1 MLHIRLS
8 PSEFTNVKDLVNKGL
23 KIDAIKA
30 VRAAKRYQQTS
41 VDPATGQ
48 SKTISLIGLKQA
60 KDAVEHFAGQ
70 PIGGPPTAVIANVS
84 PIKSIKVDLG
94 DGNGEAEVDLEGL
107 CFKFSTSIN
116 ELGIDHVSKLMEL
129 YSLLEKWEKSF

>member
-8 PSEFTNVKDLVNKGL
+8 PSEFTNVKNLVNKGL

-48 SKTISLIGLKQA
+48 SRTISSIGLKEA
-60 KDAVEHFAGQ
+60 KDAVEHFASQ
-70 PIGGPPTAVIANVS
+70 PIGGPPSAVIANVS

-94 DGNGEAEVDLEGL
+94 DGNGEVEVDLEGL
-107 CFKFSTSIN
+107 CFKFTTSIN

-129 YSLLEKWEKSF
+129 YSILEKWEKSF